1 MIYSSNIN
9 IFNLLYFN
17 FLDHFESACISYFYF
32 YFNSFYVFI
41 LSSSL
46 FYMFQTLLILLL
58 VRIHYLFDLYVS
70 NLLLL
75 VINIFINFINDIVSN
90 YILYI
95 YNIFFLFISFIFLW
109 IFINNI
115 LGLLPFS
122 NTINNHLNITGLIS
136 FVFWLGSVFIGFK
149 CFSTY
154 FISIFVVNG
163 IPRALIPFLGGI
175 EMLSYFFRFISLSLR
190 LFSNI
195 VSGHILLETVYIF
208 LFKNVLSD
216 NKNKIL
222 VFFLLLIPSL
232 LFILLILFES
242 VISFLQ
248 AYIFI
253 VLCLIYLKE
262 SLYFH

>member
-1 MIYSSNIN
+1 MLQTIAV
-9 IFNLLYFN
+9 LYF
-17 FLDHFESACISYFYF
+17 IR
-32 YFNSFYVFI
+32 V
-41 LSSSL
+41 
-46 FYMFQTLLILLL
+46 
-58 VRIHYLFDLYVS
+58 HYYIDMYVS
-70 NLLLL
+70 NLLAF
-75 VINIFINFINDIVSN
+75 VVKTFIYFINDIVSN
-90 YILYI
+90 YITYL
-95 YNIFFLFISFIFLW
+95 YNIFFIFISFIFLW

-136 FVFWLGSVFIGFK
+136 FVFWLGSVFIGLK
-149 CFSTY
+149 CFNTY
-154 FISIFVVNG
+154 FLSLFVVSG
-163 IPRALIPFLGGI
+163 IPRILIPFLGGI

-216 NKNKIL
+216 NSNKIT
-222 VFFLLLIPSL
+222 VFLLLFIPSI

-242 VISFLQ
+242 VIAFLQ
-248 AYIFI
+248 AYIFV

>member
-1 MIYSSNIN
+1 MLSFYSNSI
-9 IFNLLYFN
+9 ITL
-17 FLDHFESACISYFYF
+17 LDHFESACITYFYF
-32 YFNSFYVFI
+32 FFNTFFVLI

-46 FYMFQTLLILLL
+46 LYMLQTFFFLYIFR
-58 VRIHYLFDLYVS
+58 VHYIFDLYITNFFS
-70 NLLLL
+70 L
-75 VINIFINFINDIVSN
+75 VVHTFIYFINDIVLN
-90 YILYI
+90 YISYL
-95 YNIFFLFISFIFLW
+95 YNIFLLFISFIFLW

-115 LGLLPFS
+115 FGLLPFS

-149 CFSTY
+149 CFNTY
-154 FISIFVVNG
+154 FISLFVVSG
-163 IPRALIPFLGGI
+163 IPRMLIPFLGGI
-175 EMLSYFFRFISLSLR
+175 EMLSYFFRFISLALR

-208 LFKNVLSD
+208 LFKNILSD
-216 NKNKIL
+216 NQNKII
-222 VFFLLLIPSL
+222 VFLLLFIPSI

-248 AYIFI
+248 AYIFV

>member
-1 MIYSSNIN
+1 MSTV
-9 IFNLLYFN
+9 FF

-32 YFNSFYVFI
+32 FFNSFFVFI
-41 LSSSL
+41 LSSSI
-46 FYMFQTLLILLL
+46 FYMLQTFFFFFLL
-58 VRIHYLFDLYVS
+58 RIHYLFNFYISNVVS
-70 NLLLL
+70 VLMN
-75 VINIFINFINDIVSN
+75 VFIFFINDIVVS
-90 YILYI
+90 YISYM
-95 YNIFFLFISFIFLW
+95 YNIFFLFISFIFIW

-122 NTINNHLNITGLIS
+122 NTINNHLNITVLIS
-136 FVFWLGSVFIGFK
+136 FIFWLGTVFIGFK
-149 CFSTY
+149 CFNTY
-154 FISIFVVNG
+154 FISLFVVSG
-163 IPRALIPFLGGI
+163 IPRILIPFLGGI

-216 NKNKIL
+216 NENKIL
-222 VFFLLLIPSL
+222 VFFILLIPSI

-248 AYIFI
+248 AYIFV